1 MAIFQ
6 YSSLPALT
14 SYLSTELNSLGN
26 GSRKLGAALDTAQA
40 THMAV
45 ELDLAAQGS
54 ARSAGAQVEVY
65 LLKSL
70 DGGTDYDY
78 GSDSLDPPL
87 ATLAAVL
94 MLDAATTARVVTA
107 MFPLPGDLQF
117 CKLLVKNLTGQAFA
131 ASATTLKY
139 CLYNIESAS

>member
-1 MAIFQ
+1 MSTIQF
-6 YSSLPALT
+6 SSYPGLT
-14 SYLSTELNSLGN
+14 TYLTTELNSLAN
-26 GSRKLGAALDTAQA
+26 GSRKLGAALDTNQA
-40 THMAV
+40 THMAI

-87 ATLAAVL
+87 TTLVAIL
-94 MLDAATTARVVTA
+94 PLDAATTARVVNA
-107 MFPLPGDLQF
+107 MFALPGDLPSG
-117 CKLLVKNLTGQAFA
+117 KLLLKNVTGQAFA

-139 CLYNIESAS
+139 ALYNVETV

>member
-1 MAIFQ
+1 MSTIQF
-6 YSSLPALT
+6 SSYPGLT
-14 SYLSTELNSLGN
+14 SYLTTELNSLAN
-26 GSRKLGAALDTAQA
+26 GSRKLGAALDTTQA

-87 ATLAAVL
+87 STLVAVL
-94 MLDAATTARVVTA
+94 PLDAATTARVVTA
-107 MFPLPGDLQF
+107 MFALPGDLPF
-117 CKLLVKNLTGQAFA
+117 SKLLLKNSTGQAFA
-131 ASATTLKY
+131 ASATTFSY
-139 CLYNIESAS
+139 ALYNVETT

>member
-1 MAIFQ
+1 MATFQ
-6 YSSLPALT
+6 YSSLPSLT
-14 SYLSTELNSLGN
+14 SYLTTELNSLAN

-40 THMAV
+40 THAAV

-87 ATLAAVL
+87 TTLVAVL

-107 MFPLPGDLQF
+107 MFPLPGDLPF
-117 CKLLVKNLTGQAFA
+117 GKFLIKNSTGQAFA
-131 ASATTLKY
+131 ASATTFKY
-139 CLYNIESAS
+139 ALYNLESA

>member
-1 MAIFQ
+1 MATFQ
-6 YSSLPALT
+6 YSSLPSLT
-14 SYLSTELNSLGN
+14 SYLTTELNSLAN
-26 GSRKLGAALDTAQA
+26 GSRKLGAALDTTQA

-78 GSDSLDPPL
+78 GSDSLDPPPS
-87 ATLAAVL
+87 TLVAVL
-94 MLDAATTARVVTA
+94 GLDAATTARVVTA
-107 MFPLPGDLQF
+107 MFPLPGDLPF
-117 CKLLVKNLTGQAFA
+117 GKLLVKNSTGQAFA
-131 ASATTLKY
+131 ASATTFKY
-139 CLYNIESAS
+139 CLYKIESA

>member
-1 MAIFQ
+1 MATIQF
-6 YSSLPALT
+6 SSYPGLT
-14 SYLSTELNSLGN
+14 SYLTTELNSLAN

-54 ARSAGAQVEVY
+54 ARSAGAQCEIY

-87 ATLAAVL
+87 TTLVAVL
-94 MLDAATTARVVTA
+94 PLDAATTARVVTA
-107 MFPLPGDLQF
+107 MFPLPGDLPYA
-117 CKLLVKNLTGQAFA
+117 KLLLKNSTGQAFA
-131 ASATTLKY
+131 ASASTLKY
-139 CLYNIESAS
+139 ALYNLENT